1 MLEKLKKMLLAT
13 KILLSFERRTG
24 QVIIAKPPRPLSPAP
39 AKCYN
44 QDASIKA
51 SRTERDRRPQSLTGI
66 SPAACIC
73 CSIRRKFAKT
83 RRPVSARCLA
93 FASPV
98 LVYFPCR
105 SCAAESLCS
114 PAIVRVPVALPPC
127 NWQRVLP
134 FRAGF

>member
-1 MLEKLKKMLLAT
+1 MQKPFAT
-13 KILLSFERRTG
+13 QPELFVT
-24 QVIIAKPPRPLSPAP
+24 PRPLSPAP

-114 PAIVRVPVALPPC
+114 PAIVRVPDRLCPDEFVLC
-127 NWQRVLP
+127 N
-134 FRAGF
+134 AGPAKWGQIAKGRRFLG